1 MNRKTKILNKQNNE
15 LDKLITDENQEV
27 FTDII
32 CYLRNADISDY
43 NTEVVRN
50 DISNMIL
57 DAQKRGDSIEQV
69 IGGDYKEFCDNI
81 IATFPKKTL
90 SEKIFGIIDLLC
102 ICLSSLMVI
111 FLFISKNTI
120 DIIRNLATNQAV
132 DWTYT
137 VKLGTVLSFAF
148 IILFSVFLVRMILN
162 NVFEEK
168 EKKVSLAVICL
179 IGVTIV
185 LAIVCLFIEMP
196 LFNINIGILLA
207 IIISLFAAHL
217 IIDRVV

>member
-1 MNRKTKILNKQNNE
+1 MNRKTKILNKQNNK

-57 DAQKRGDSIEQV
+57 EAQKRGDSIEQV

-81 IATFPKKTL
+81 IATFSKKTL
-90 SEKIFGIIDLLC
+90 SEKIFGTIDLLC

-207 IIISLFAAHL
+207 TIILLFAAHL